1 MSVKH
6 FCDVTSLRITRDG
19 ATTSLYKADR
29 GGMSMSDKAV
39 HFSHRDSDRQIIHF
53 FVIRR
58 DDDLLHRSDRNIDG
72 LGMHS
77 AI

>member
-1 MSVKH
+1 
-6 FCDVTSLRITRDG
+6 
-19 ATTSLYKADR
+19 
-29 GGMSMSDKAV
+29 MSDKAV

>member
-1 MSVKH
+1 
-6 FCDVTSLRITRDG
+6 
-19 ATTSLYKADR
+19 
-29 GGMSMSDKAV
+29 MSDKAV

-58 DDDLLHRSDRNIDG
+58 DDLLHRSDRNIDG